1 MLVLI
6 DADYLLLVI
15 LLVGVEPQ
23 CSQPPSELDSL
34 VKLCLHYEARLALA
48 HAVADVPPSAEQGPL
63 SIDSELFE
71 HMLYKGPSLGNI
83 APLANSSFLKH
94 VGVVLCREL
103 LQKTS
108 FGSQISVLDC

>member
-1 MLVLI
+1 MLVLK
-6 DADYLLLVI
+6 DADYLLLVK
-15 LLVGVEPQ
+15 LFVGIEPQ
-23 CSQPPSELDSL
+23 RGQPPSELDSL
-34 VKLCLHYEARLALA
+34 VKLCLHYEARLTLA

-83 APLANSSFLKH
+83 APFANSSFLKH

-108 FGSQISVLDC
+108 FGSQISVLYR